1 MEFDQLLKFIDLV
14 QNSEKYKAALQK
26 LNDQKKEVQDM
37 INVAGKAQDISRLH
51 EKAEEAVE
59 KAKNEAKD
67 IVAKAQASASKVLA
81 DARAMEQAIVD
92 QKVSVET
99 AKNEARVAKT
109 QAEET
114 IKAYDNQLA
123 MLQKRITAVTEKE
136 LELAKQQQE
145 INDKV
150 AKLRSLGL

>member
-37 INVAGKAQDISRLH
+37 INVAGKAQDIPRLH

-67 IVAKAQASASKVLA
+67 IVAKAQAAASKVLA

-92 QKVSVET
+92 QKVAVET